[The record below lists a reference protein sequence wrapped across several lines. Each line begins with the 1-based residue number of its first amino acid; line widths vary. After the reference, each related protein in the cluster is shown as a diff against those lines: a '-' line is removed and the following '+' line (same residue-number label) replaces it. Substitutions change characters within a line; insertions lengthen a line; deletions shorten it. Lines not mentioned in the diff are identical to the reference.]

1 MHARSLSTATILL
14 VAFAAT
20 HLSGCASVRYEDL
33 ESIPDVQADKALV
46 LFYRKSAM
54 GGSALTYQVHD
65 GTDLIG
71 VLRSGTFFYLH
82 TKPGAHTYS
91 AQTVVSNSI
100 AIDVVEGETYFI
112 EGDVTMGY
120 RVGHPRLRQRQA
132 NKAQP
137 AIAKLR
143 YAVPGNSPSSAAE

>member
-1 MHARSLSTATILL
+1 MHARSLSTAIVLL

-33 ESIPDVQADKALV
+33 ESIPDVQAGKGLV
-46 LFYRKSAM
+46 MFYRKSAM

-100 AIDVVEGETYFI
+100 AIDVVERPERFESEEGIVAITIRTRYPATESRDAVLTLDVLDGELL
-112 EGDVTMGY
+112 
-120 RVGHPRLRQRQA
+120 LRAGQR
-132 NKAQP
+132 
-137 AIAKLR
+137 
-143 YAVPGNSPSSAAE
+143 